1 MLKII
6 LKYSIPSIISMWFF
20 TLYTMIDGIFVGK
33 YVGAI
38 PLSAINIATPLI
50 NFVFALGIM
59 IGVGSSTLMAIKY
72 GANDWTAGDKILS
85 LSLILLLF
93 LGIFFTT
100 IFYLFLDNIIILL
113 GGKGELFSYVKDY
126 LQILV
131 FFSSCFIIGY
141 ALEIYIKV
149 DGNTIYPTLSVFAG
163 GITNIILDYLFIV
176 RFDWGIKGASIA
188 TGISQVVTTS
198 LLLYYIFFRTKQI
211 KIKKPKFSYLTI
223 LKIFKTGFPEFLMEV
238 STGVSTFIMNILIL
252 KTLGN
257 LGISIFSII
266 NYITSFIT
274 MSMIGYNQG
283 VQPLISFY
291 FGAKNKEN
299 INKIIRYSFYLVSF
313 LGIFSFG
320 IINVFSKEIIGL
332 FLKEINSYE
341 YEKALRIFSVTYL
354 ICGLNIF
361 SCGLF
366 TALEK
371 TKLSNLITLIRG
383 ALTLGIFL
391 YFLPK
396 INLDFIWLA
405 CFFTELLSLI
415 CSIYLIKKSYY
426 IM

>member
-1 MLKII
+1 
-6 LKYSIPSIISMWFF
+6 
-20 TLYTMIDGIFVGK
+20 
-33 YVGAI
+33 
-38 PLSAINIATPLI
+38 
-50 NFVFALGIM
+50 
-59 IGVGSSTLMAIKY
+59 
-72 GANDWTAGDKILS
+72 
-85 LSLILLLF
+85 
-93 LGIFFTT
+93 
-100 IFYLFLDNIIILL
+100 
-113 GGKGELFSYVKDY
+113 
-126 LQILV
+126 
-131 FFSSCFIIGY
+131 
-141 ALEIYIKV
+141 
-149 DGNTIYPTLSVFAG
+149 
-163 GITNIILDYLFIV
+163 
-176 RFDWGIKGASIA
+176 
-188 TGISQVVTTS
+188 
-198 LLLYYIFFRTKQI
+198 
-211 KIKKPKFSYLTI
+211 
-223 LKIFKTGFPEFLMEV
+223 MEV